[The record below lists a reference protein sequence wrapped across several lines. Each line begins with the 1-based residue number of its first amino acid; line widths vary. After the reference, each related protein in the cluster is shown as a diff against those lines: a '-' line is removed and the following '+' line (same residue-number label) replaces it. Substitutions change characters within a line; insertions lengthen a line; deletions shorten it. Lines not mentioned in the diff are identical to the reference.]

1 MKKTCLSFIALLCS
15 IMLLAISAGCDSQ
28 PASNETNPSVVLK
41 ETVNKQQV
49 SSGEAWLKN
58 IFQCKHS
65 NGYCLPYPKEV
76 LTERYL
82 EFYQD
87 QLSIFEYPDFATEG
101 DLIAAEHA
109 YKSKWGDVYPL
120 GKDVWAPFGMG
131 NGMEAGDR
139 LDRVSIRHI
148 SGFKYSVVIDYG
160 AGLVFSNDVT
170 LIALDDMFLIDYI
183 ETNLIE

>member
-1 MKKTCLSFIALLCS
+1 MKKAYPSFIALLCS
-15 IMLLAISAGCDSQ
+15 IMLLAISTGCDPQ
-28 PASNETNPSVVLK
+28 RVSNETNPSVALK

-49 SSGEAWLKN
+49 SSGEAWLIN

-65 NGYCLPYPKEV
+65 NGYCLPDPEEV

-87 QLSIFEYPDFATEG
+87 QLNIFEYPDFATEG

-120 GKDVWAPFGMG
+120 GKDVWSPFGMG

-139 LDRVSIRHI
+139 LDRVIISHI
-148 SGFKYSVVIDYG
+148 SDFEYSVLIDYG
-160 AGLVFSNDVT
+160 AGSVFSNDVT
-170 LIALDDMFLIDYI
+170 LMKLGDMFLIDYI